1 MNIVCFSNK
10 LDDNDI
16 AGGRLV
22 TAMFYLSDVTAG
34 GYTIFPK
41 EINIKFF
48 VCLRRNCFF
57 LMVCIVFTCSQCCG
71 C

>member
-41 EINIKFF
+41 ELNIKVF
-48 VCLRRNCFF
+48 VCSKLNCF
-57 LMVCIVFTCSQCCG
+57 LMVCSQCCG

>member
-1 MNIVCFSNK
+1 
-10 LDDNDI
+10 
-16 AGGRLV
+16 
-22 TAMFYLSDVTAG
+22 MFYLSDVTAG

-48 VCLRRNCFF
+48 VCLRRNCF